1 MIFDVLKSRWLRKE
15 QDKIRKES
23 RDRNPS
29 IPSSMVLL
37 YNADAEKSTI
47 FIEQWA
53 KELGIEKVTVL
64 GFTKDSKAV
73 SSADHIVLNCKTIK
87 WTGGIA
93 DAHLTNVLDTKFDL
107 QVNYFKEVGELHSYV
122 ALALRADFKV
132 GFPSQAT
139 EQYDLAI
146 DVPLDQKELFIT
158 ELKKY
163 LNIITQ

>member
-23 RDRNPS
+23 RDRKPTR
-29 IPSSMVLL
+29 PSSMVVL
-37 YNADAEKSTI
+37 YNANAEKSTL
-47 FIEQWA
+47 FIQQWA

-73 SSADHIVLNCKTIK
+73 SSAEHIVLNSKTIK
-87 WTGGIA
+87 CLGGIA
-93 DAHLTNVLDTKFDL
+93 DEHLKSVLDSKFDL
-107 QVNYFKEVGELHSYV
+107 QVNYYKEVDELHSYV

-132 GFPSQAT
+132 GFPSHAS

-146 DVPLDQKELFIT
+146 DVSLDQKELFLT

-163 LNIITQ
+163 LNIIIQ